1 MMSRFALALV
11 GFLAAAPA
19 FADEHHFS
27 PEECL
32 DAIDAHEIAAAKQSI
47 DLASYALTDRLVID
61 ALLRADARGVKVRIV
76 LDPRVKHDF
85 RAIVPLADNVR
96 VKRGGPLMH
105 LKAYAVD
112 GLMLRSGSA
121 NFSPSGE

>member
-1 MMSRFALALV
+1 MRATMNSTVLRASLLALV
-11 GFLAAAPA
+11 LLISALPA
-19 FADEHHFS
+19 RADEHHFS

-32 DAIDAHEIAAAKQSI
+32 DVIDAREIGAATRSI
-47 DLASYALTDRLVID
+47 DLASYALTDRVAID

-85 RAIVPLADNVR
+85 RAIVPLVDNLR

-105 LKAYAVD
+105 LKA
-112 GLMLRSGSA
+112 
-121 NFSPSGE
+121 